1 MENTNNSINKPISLI
16 IEESKQT
23 IVNAINN
30 TGLPMTL
37 LEMVMRDLYNEVRQ
51 KALYQY
57 ESEKN
62 EYERALAEQM
72 KAKETNEIQETKEAT
87 EK

>member
-1 MENTNNSINKPISLI
+1 MENTNNTINKPISLI

-23 IVNAINN
+23 IVNAINS

-37 LEMVMRDLYNEVRQ
+37 LEMIVRDLYNEVRQ

-57 ESEKN
+57 ESEKV
-62 EYERALAEQM
+62 EYEKALAEQI
-72 KAKETNEIQETKEAT
+72 KAEEPKEAT